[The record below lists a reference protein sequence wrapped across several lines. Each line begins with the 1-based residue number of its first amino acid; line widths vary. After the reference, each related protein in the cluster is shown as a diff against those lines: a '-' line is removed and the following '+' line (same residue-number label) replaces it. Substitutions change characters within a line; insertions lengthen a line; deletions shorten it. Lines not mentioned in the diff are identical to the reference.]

1 VLVLVPE
8 LAIGAPLA
16 LSFICMYYACMPNV
30 QVRDVPEEVHKAL
43 VRQAELAGQSLQQY
57 LAAKLALIASTP
69 TVDEVLDRIEDRSKG
84 RLSGVDAIAALESER
99 ARR

>member
-1 VLVLVPE
+1 MLVLIPGLV
-8 LAIGAPLA
+8 IGAPLA
-16 LSFICMYYACMPNV
+16 PSVICMYYACMPNV
-30 QVRDVPEEVHKAL
+30 QVRDVPEEVHEAL

-69 TVDEVLDRIEDRSKG
+69 TIDEVLDRIEHRRKG
-84 RLSGVDAIAALESER
+84 RLSGEDAIAALESER